1 MEFTRE
7 EVQVL
12 NETFYAKEFLMF
24 DENKSNLDLL
34 IEKLEKDYNI
44 EENEVQKMRIERL
57 INRIK
62 FRF

>member
-1 MEFTRE
+1 MEFTKE
-7 EVQVL
+7 EIKVL
-12 NETFYAKEFLMF
+12 NDTFYAKEFLMF
-24 DENKSNLDLL
+24 DEDKNNLETL

-44 EENEVQKMRIERL
+44 EEDELQKTRIERL